1 MVSPGWQHT
10 VLYTCTV
17 KPEEDLY
24 IANHCLLM
32 NSAYTC
38 RSNVYT
44 CIEGTFSGSIE
55 CPLNTGLAVY
65 TSVADSMGA

>member
-32 NSAYTC
+32 NSAY

-44 CIEGTFSGSIE
+44 WIEGTFSGSIE